1 MNDSSNGPCCNSPF
15 TVHAFADNEL
25 DAKDWLAFEEHLSTC
40 PDCSAAYRQIL
51 ALRAL
56 FKHSLLRYRAPQK
69 LRREIASALEVRDRM
84 ALGRAPGATAWP
96 AAPLSRPDS
105 IWKKW
110 KRIDRTASA
119 FAASL
124 AVAAALLLSPGGPAL
139 EDEII
144 GKYQRSLAV
153 SLPPEGAS
161 ATFREERQ
169 RPKGRM
175 DFLTPIP
182 DLAGSGFTYQGA
194 RTDRIA
200 GHRAAVLIYTYGS
213 SAVDLFIWPSGAE
226 PPGALSKQGYNI
238 VHWTRSGLKFC
249 AISTLAAAELSRFQ
263 EAFASKL
270 PA

>member
-1 MNDSSNGPCCNSPF
+1 MKNSSNGPCRNAPV

-25 DAKDWLAFEEHLSTC
+25 DAKDWLAFREHLSTC
-40 PDCSAAYRQIL
+40 PDCSAAYKQIL

-56 FKHSLLRYRAPQK
+56 FKRSLVHYRAPRE
-69 LRREIASALEVRDRM
+69 LRIQIESALEVR
-84 ALGRAPGATAWP
+84 GGAPGTAARR
-96 AAPLSRPDS
+96 AASLSRPDS

-110 KRIDRTASA
+110 KRINRTVSA

-124 AVAAALLLSPGGPAL
+124 AVAAALLLSLSGPAL

-153 SLPPEGAS
+153 SLPSEGAS
-161 ATFREERQ
+161 AAFREEKQ
-169 RPKGRM
+169 RPEGSLA
-175 DFLTPIP
+175 FVPPIP

-194 RTDRIA
+194 RADQVAR
-200 GHRAAVLIYTYGS
+200 HSAAVLIYSYRS
-213 SAVDLFIWPSGAE
+213 SVIDLFIWPSGAE
-226 PPGALSKQGYNI
+226 PLGALSKQGYNI
-238 VHWTRSGLKFC
+238 IHWTRSGFKFC
-249 AISTLAAAELSRFQ
+249 AISTLTATELSRFQ